1 MQGVLTKHSL
11 RRQSMKSRNSLLKA
25 LAAVMAASMILT
37 VAGCGGGGNSST
49 AGSSTSS
56 KTESSAAESTDGG
69 DASSEVTGSSGPD
82 DTTEHYEFDAYYS
95 YQGSVKPWGEDA
107 ASKYMNEKFNITVNY
122 SCPEADA
129 DSRLNLMISS
139 DDLPDVIILDRNAN
153 WQKLISLG
161 KLVDIN
167 TLRYEGCSFDEDILE
182 SSQKL
187 LSVNGGLYGI
197 PNWARKGATGGNAS
211 WMVNHD
217 VYEQLGSPELKT
229 LEDLHQF
236 MLDAKDKGV
245 KTSDG
250 QSIFPWLPRQD
261 DNGFNTVSA
270 IYRSYGNPN
279 LVDTYW
285 SQADNDIKLAV
296 FDDNYVSALKI
307 ANQWFRE
314 GLFPETIYTDS
325 NDQYVE
331 KLSNGRGAVLYY
343 DFSQDDTNHFRTLLQ
358 EKDGNTYDLL
368 GWELKDSPIFPPAEG
383 VDWVY
388 GEENGTP
395 GSNVNCITT
404 KAENPQRIFDL
415 YSWMLTKDGSINM
428 MYGPEGGLWEG
439 KDEEGN
445 PILKKPEEELSSD
458 EKNAAGCWFW
468 AQPAHAD
475 NVDLTKYAVNDAQP
489 EASRS
494 WVISI
499 QAHVFTP
506 EDSIHPAVPG
516 QKFLTDENANLS
528 LEIDPNDDLGMARQ
542 AITDECKMRIPQ
554 IIMASDDA
562 TFDKLVQD
570 LKDFAESNQV
580 HDIEKIYTDKR
591 ASNIELQ
598 GYTVCPGGAQHIM
611 VAKGIAQVY
620 TGTLYN
626 PGTLIFSGFAWKCS
640 GCGMMLGTEGS
651 PLRSGVIGRYAI
663 NNCSYTD
670 TMALFYGGV
679 TGTFYGNIKTDSFWK
694 HFAFTL

>member
-1 MQGVLTKHSL
+1 
-11 RRQSMKSRNSLLKA
+11 MKSKNSLLKA

-37 VAGCGGGGNSST
+37 VAGCGGGGSSST

-82 DTTEHYEFDAYYS
+82 DTTEPYEFDAYYS

-107 ASKYMNEKFNITVNY
+107 ASKYMNEKFNIKVNY

-129 DSRLNLMISS
+129 DSKLNLMISS

-153 WQKLISLG
+153 WLKLINLG

-167 TLRYEGCSFDEDILE
+167 TLKYEGCSFDEDILE
-182 SSQKL
+182 STQKL

-197 PNWARKGATGGNAS
+197 PNWARKGATGGNMS

-236 MLDAKDKGV
+236 MLDAKEKGV
-245 KTSDG
+245 KTSDD

-261 DNGFNTVSA
+261 DNGFYTVSA

-279 LVDTYW
+279 LIDTYW
-285 SQADNDIKLAV
+285 SQADNDVKLAV
-296 FDDNYVSALKI
+296 YDDNYISALKI
-307 ANQWFRE
+307 ANQWYKE
-314 GLFPETIYTDS
+314 GLFPETTYTDS
-325 NDQYVE
+325 NDQFVE
-331 KLSNGRGAVLYY
+331 KLSNGRAAITYY

-368 GWELKDSPIFPPAEG
+368 GWELKDSPIYPAADG
-383 VDWVY
+383 VDYVY
-388 GEENGTP
+388 GEESGTV
-395 GSNVNCITT
+395 GWNVNCITT

-415 YSWMLTKDGSINM
+415 YTWMLTKDGSINM

-439 KDEEGN
+439 KDDEGN
-445 PILKKPEEELSSD
+445 PILKKPEEELTSD

-468 AQPAHAD
+468 SQPAHSD
-475 NVDLTKYAVNDAQP
+475 NVDLTKYAVNEQQP
-489 EASRS
+489 EESRS

-499 QAHVFTP
+499 QDHVFTP
-506 EDSIHPAVPG
+506 EDSIHPAIPG
-516 QKFLTDENANLS
+516 QKFLTDENTGLS
-528 LEIDPNDDLGMARQ
+528 LEIDPTEDLGMARQ

-598 GYTVCPGGAQHIM
+598 GYTAYQDYYD
-611 VAKGIAQVY
+611 AK
-620 TGTLYN
+620 
-626 PGTLIFSGFAWKCS
+626 K
-640 GCGMMLGTEGS
+640 
-651 PLRSGVIGRYAI
+651 
-663 NNCSYTD
+663 
-670 TMALFYGGV
+670 
-679 TGTFYGNIKTDSFWK
+679 
-694 HFAFTL
+694 

>member
-1 MQGVLTKHSL
+1 
-11 RRQSMKSRNSLLKA
+11 MKSKNSLLKA

-37 VAGCGGGGNSST
+37 VAGCGGGGSSST

-82 DTTEHYEFDAYYS
+82 DTTEPYEFDAYYS

-107 ASKYMNEKFNITVNY
+107 ASKYMNEKFNIKVNY

-129 DSRLNLMISS
+129 DSKLNLMISS

-153 WQKLISLG
+153 WLKLINLG

-167 TLRYEGCSFDEDILE
+167 TLKYEGCSFDEDILE
-182 SSQKL
+182 STQKL

-197 PNWARKGATGGNAS
+197 PNWARKGATGGNMS

-245 KTSDG
+245 KTSDD

-261 DNGFNTVSA
+261 DNGFYTVSA

-279 LVDTYW
+279 LIDTYW
-285 SQADNDIKLAV
+285 SQADNDVKLAV
-296 FDDNYVSALKI
+296 YDDNYIAALKI
-307 ANQWFRE
+307 ANQWYKE
-314 GLFPETIYTDS
+314 GLFPETTYTDS
-325 NDQYVE
+325 NDQFVE
-331 KLSNGRGAVLYY
+331 KLSNGRAAITYY

-368 GWELKDSPIFPPAEG
+368 GWELKDSPIYPAADG
-383 VDWVY
+383 VDYVY
-388 GEENGTP
+388 GEEGGTV
-395 GSNVNCITT
+395 GWNVNCITT

-415 YSWMLTKDGSINM
+415 YTWMLTKDGSINM

-445 PILKKPEEELSSD
+445 PILKKPEEELTSD

-468 AQPAHAD
+468 SQPAHSD
-475 NVDLTKYAVNDAQP
+475 NVDLTKYAVNEQQP
-489 EASRS
+489 EESRS

-499 QAHVFTP
+499 QDHVFTP
-506 EDSIHPAVPG
+506 EDSIHPAIPG
-516 QKFLTDENANLS
+516 QKLLTDENTGLS
-528 LEIDPNDDLGMARQ
+528 LEIDPTEDLGMARQ

-598 GYTVCPGGAQHIM
+598 GYTAYQDYYD
-611 VAKGIAQVY
+611 AK
-620 TGTLYN
+620 
-626 PGTLIFSGFAWKCS
+626 K
-640 GCGMMLGTEGS
+640 
-651 PLRSGVIGRYAI
+651 
-663 NNCSYTD
+663 
-670 TMALFYGGV
+670 
-679 TGTFYGNIKTDSFWK
+679 
-694 HFAFTL
+694 

>member
-1 MQGVLTKHSL
+1 
-11 RRQSMKSRNSLLKA
+11 MKSRNSLLKA

-49 AGSSTSS
+49 ADSSTSS
-56 KTESSAAESTDGG
+56 KTESSAAESTGG
-69 DASSEVTGSSGPD
+69 DDASSEVTGSSGPD
-82 DTTEHYEFDAYYS
+82 DTAEHYEFDAYYS

-139 DDLPDVIILDRNAN
+139 DDLPDVVILDRNAN
-153 WQKLISLG
+153 WLKLINLG

-167 TLRYEGCSFDEDILE
+167 TLKYEGCSFDEDILE
-182 SSQKL
+182 STQKL

-197 PNWARKGATGGNAS
+197 PNWARKGATGGNMS

-245 KTSDG
+245 KTSDD
-250 QSIFPWLPRQD
+250 QSIFPWLPRND

-270 IYRSYGNPN
+270 IYRSYGHPN

-296 FDDNYVSALKI
+296 YDDNYISALKI
-307 ANQWFRE
+307 ANQWYKE
-314 GLFPETIYTDS
+314 GLFPETTYTDS
-325 NDQYVE
+325 TDQYTE
-331 KLSNGRGAVLYY
+331 KLSNGRAAVLYY
-343 DFSQDDTNHFRTLLQ
+343 DFSQDDTTHFRTLLQ

-368 GWELKDSPIFPPAEG
+368 GWELKDSPIYPAADG
-383 VDWVY
+383 VDYVY
-388 GEENGTP
+388 GEEGGTV
-395 GSNVNCITT
+395 GWNVNCITT

-439 KDEEGN
+439 KDENGN
-445 PILKKPEEELSSD
+445 PILKKPEEELTSD

-468 AQPAHAD
+468 SQPAHAD
-475 NVDLTKYAVNDAQP
+475 NVDLTKYAVNEQQP
-489 EASRS
+489 EESRS

-499 QAHVFTP
+499 QDHVFTP
-506 EDSIHPAVPG
+506 EDSIHPAIPG
-516 QKFLTDENANLS
+516 QKFLTDENTGLS
-528 LEIDPNDDLGMARQ
+528 LEIDPTEDLGMSRQ

-591 ASNIELQ
+591 AANIELQ
-598 GYTVCPGGAQHIM
+598 GYTAYQEYYD
-611 VAKGIAQVY
+611 AK
-620 TGTLYN
+620 
-626 PGTLIFSGFAWKCS
+626 K
-640 GCGMMLGTEGS
+640 
-651 PLRSGVIGRYAI
+651 
-663 NNCSYTD
+663 
-670 TMALFYGGV
+670 
-679 TGTFYGNIKTDSFWK
+679 
-694 HFAFTL
+694 

>member
-1 MQGVLTKHSL
+1 
-11 RRQSMKSRNSLLKA
+11 MKSKNSLLKA

-49 AGSSTSS
+49 ADSSTSS
-56 KTESSAAESTDGG
+56 KTESSAAESTSGG

-82 DTTEHYEFDAYYS
+82 DTTEPYEFDAYYS

-107 ASKYMNEKFNITVNY
+107 ASKYMNEKFNIKVNY

-129 DSRLNLMISS
+129 DSKLNLMISS

-153 WQKLISLG
+153 WLKLISLG

-167 TLRYEGCSFDEDILE
+167 TLKYEGCSFDEDILE
-182 SSQKL
+182 STQKL

-197 PNWARKGATGGNAS
+197 PNWARKGATGGNMS

-236 MLDAKDKGV
+236 MLDAKEKGV
-245 KTSDG
+245 KTSDD

-261 DNGFNTVSA
+261 DNGFYTVSA

-279 LVDTYW
+279 LIDTYW
-285 SQADNDIKLAV
+285 SQADNDVKLAV
-296 FDDNYVSALKI
+296 YDDNYIAALKI
-307 ANQWFRE
+307 ANQWYKE
-314 GLFPETIYTDS
+314 GLFPETTYTDS
-325 NDQYVE
+325 NDQFVE
-331 KLSNGRGAVLYY
+331 KLSNGRAAITYY

-368 GWELKDSPIFPPAEG
+368 GWELKDSPIYPAADG
-383 VDWVY
+383 VDYVY
-388 GEENGTP
+388 GEEGGTV
-395 GSNVNCITT
+395 GWNVNCITT

-439 KDEEGN
+439 KDENGN
-445 PILKKPEEELSSD
+445 PILKKPEEELTSD

-468 AQPAHAD
+468 SQPAHSD
-475 NVDLTKYAVNDAQP
+475 NVDLTKYAVNEQQP
-489 EASRS
+489 EESRS

-499 QAHVFTP
+499 QDHVFTP
-506 EDSIHPAVPG
+506 EDSIHPAIPG
-516 QKFLTDENANLS
+516 QKFLTDENTGLS
-528 LEIDPNDDLGMARQ
+528 LEIDPTEDLGMARQ

-598 GYTVCPGGAQHIM
+598 GYTAYQDYYD
-611 VAKGIAQVY
+611 AK
-620 TGTLYN
+620 
-626 PGTLIFSGFAWKCS
+626 K
-640 GCGMMLGTEGS
+640 
-651 PLRSGVIGRYAI
+651 
-663 NNCSYTD
+663 
-670 TMALFYGGV
+670 
-679 TGTFYGNIKTDSFWK
+679 
-694 HFAFTL
+694 

>member
-1 MQGVLTKHSL
+1 
-11 RRQSMKSRNSLLKA
+11 MKSKNSLLKA

-37 VAGCGGGGNSST
+37 VAGCGGGGSSST

-82 DTTEHYEFDAYYS
+82 DTTEPYEFDAYYS

-107 ASKYMNEKFNITVNY
+107 ASKYMNEKFNIKVNY

-129 DSRLNLMISS
+129 DSKLNLMISS

-153 WQKLISLG
+153 WLKLINLG

-167 TLRYEGCSFDEDILE
+167 TLKYEGCSFDEDILE
-182 SSQKL
+182 STQKL

-197 PNWARKGATGGNAS
+197 PNWARKGATGGNMS

-245 KTSDG
+245 KTSDD

-261 DNGFNTVSA
+261 DNGFYTVSA

-279 LVDTYW
+279 LIDTYW
-285 SQADNDIKLAV
+285 SQADNDVKLAV
-296 FDDNYVSALKI
+296 YDDNYIAALKI
-307 ANQWFRE
+307 ANQWYKE
-314 GLFPETIYTDS
+314 GLFPETTYTDS
-325 NDQYVE
+325 NDQFVE
-331 KLSNGRGAVLYY
+331 KLSNGRAAITYY

-368 GWELKDSPIFPPAEG
+368 GWELKDSPIYPAADG
-383 VDWVY
+383 VDYVY
-388 GEENGTP
+388 GEEGGTV
-395 GSNVNCITT
+395 GWNVNCITT

-415 YSWMLTKDGSINM
+415 YTWMLTKDGSINM

-445 PILKKPEEELSSD
+445 PILKKPEEELTSD

-468 AQPAHAD
+468 SQPAHAD

-499 QAHVFTP
+499 QNHVFTP
-506 EDSIHPAVPG
+506 EDSIHPAIPG
-516 QKFLTDENANLS
+516 QKFLTDENTGLS
-528 LEIDPNDDLGMARQ
+528 LEIDPTEDLGMARQ

-591 ASNIELQ
+591 AENIELQ
-598 GYTVCPGGAQHIM
+598 GYTAYQDYYD
-611 VAKGIAQVY
+611 AK
-620 TGTLYN
+620 
-626 PGTLIFSGFAWKCS
+626 K
-640 GCGMMLGTEGS
+640 
-651 PLRSGVIGRYAI
+651 
-663 NNCSYTD
+663 
-670 TMALFYGGV
+670 
-679 TGTFYGNIKTDSFWK
+679 
-694 HFAFTL
+694 

>member
-1 MQGVLTKHSL
+1 
-11 RRQSMKSRNSLLKA
+11 MKSKNSLLKA

-37 VAGCGGGGNSST
+37 VAGCGGGGSSST

-82 DTTEHYEFDAYYS
+82 DTTEPYEFDAYYS

-107 ASKYMNEKFNITVNY
+107 ASKYMNEKFNIKVNY

-129 DSRLNLMISS
+129 DSKLNLMISS

-153 WQKLISLG
+153 WLKLINLG

-167 TLRYEGCSFDEDILE
+167 TLKYEGCSFDEDILE
-182 SSQKL
+182 STQKL

-197 PNWARKGATGGNAS
+197 PNWARKGATGGNMS
-211 WMVNHD
+211 WMINHD

-245 KTSDG
+245 KTSDD
-250 QSIFPWLPRQD
+250 QSIFPWLPRND
-261 DNGFNTVSA
+261 DNGFYTVSA

-296 FDDNYVSALKI
+296 YDDNYIAALKL
-307 ANQWFRE
+307 ANQWYKE
-314 GLFPETIYTDS
+314 GLFPETTYTDS
-325 NDQYVE
+325 TDQYTE
-331 KLSNGRGAVLYY
+331 KLSNGRAAVLYY
-343 DFSQDDTNHFRTLLQ
+343 DFSQDDTTHFRTLLQ

-368 GWELKDSPIFPPAEG
+368 GWELKDSPIYPAADG
-383 VDWVY
+383 VDYVY
-388 GEENGTP
+388 GEEGGTV
-395 GSNVNCITT
+395 GWNVNCITT

-415 YSWMLTKDGSINM
+415 YTWMLTKDGSINM

-439 KDEEGN
+439 KDDEGN
-445 PILKKPEEELSSD
+445 PILKKPEEELTSD

-468 AQPAHAD
+468 SQPAHSD
-475 NVDLTKYAVNDAQP
+475 NVDLTKYAVNEQQP
-489 EASRS
+489 EESRS

-499 QAHVFTP
+499 QDHVFTP
-506 EDSIHPAVPG
+506 EDSIHPAIPG
-516 QKFLTDENANLS
+516 QKFLTDENTGLS
-528 LEIDPNDDLGMARQ
+528 LEIDPTDDLGMARQ
-542 AITDECKMRIPQ
+542 SITDECKMRIPQ

-598 GYTVCPGGAQHIM
+598 GYTAYQDYYD
-611 VAKGIAQVY
+611 AK
-620 TGTLYN
+620 
-626 PGTLIFSGFAWKCS
+626 K
-640 GCGMMLGTEGS
+640 
-651 PLRSGVIGRYAI
+651 
-663 NNCSYTD
+663 
-670 TMALFYGGV
+670 
-679 TGTFYGNIKTDSFWK
+679 
-694 HFAFTL
+694 

>member
-1 MQGVLTKHSL
+1 
-11 RRQSMKSRNSLLKA
+11 MKSKNSLLKA

-37 VAGCGGGGNSST
+37 VAGCGGGGSSST

-82 DTTEHYEFDAYYS
+82 DTTEPYEFDAYYS

-107 ASKYMNEKFNITVNY
+107 ASKYMNEKFNIKVNY

-129 DSRLNLMISS
+129 DSKLNLMISS

-153 WQKLISLG
+153 WLKLINLG

-167 TLRYEGCSFDEDILE
+167 TLKYEGCSFDEDILE
-182 SSQKL
+182 STQKL

-197 PNWARKGATGGNAS
+197 PNWARKGATGGNMS

-245 KTSDG
+245 KTSDD

-261 DNGFNTVSA
+261 DNGFYTVSA

-279 LVDTYW
+279 LIDTYW
-285 SQADNDIKLAV
+285 SQADNDVKLAV
-296 FDDNYVSALKI
+296 YDDNYIAALKI
-307 ANQWFRE
+307 ANQWYKE
-314 GLFPETIYTDS
+314 GLFPETTYTDS
-325 NDQYVE
+325 NDQFVE
-331 KLSNGRGAVLYY
+331 KLSNGRAAITYY

-368 GWELKDSPIFPPAEG
+368 GWELKDSPIYPAADG
-383 VDWVY
+383 VDYVY
-388 GEENGTP
+388 GEEGGTV
-395 GSNVNCITT
+395 GWNVNCITT

-415 YSWMLTKDGSINM
+415 YTWMLTKDGSINM

-445 PILKKPEEELSSD
+445 PILKKPEEELTSD

-468 AQPAHAD
+468 SQPAHSD

-489 EASRS
+489 EESRS

-516 QKFLTDENANLS
+516 QKFLTDENTNLS
-528 LEIDPNDDLGMARQ
+528 LEIDPTEDLGMARQ
-542 AITDECKMRIPQ
+542 AIADECKMRIPQ

-598 GYTVCPGGAQHIM
+598 GYTAYQDYYDAQ
-611 VAKGIAQVY
+611 K
-620 TGTLYN
+620 
-626 PGTLIFSGFAWKCS
+626 
-640 GCGMMLGTEGS
+640 
-651 PLRSGVIGRYAI
+651 
-663 NNCSYTD
+663 
-670 TMALFYGGV
+670 
-679 TGTFYGNIKTDSFWK
+679 
-694 HFAFTL
+694 

>member
-1 MQGVLTKHSL
+1 
-11 RRQSMKSRNSLLKA
+11 MKSRNSLLKA

-49 AGSSTSS
+49 AESSTSS
-56 KTESSAAESTDGG
+56 KTESSAAESTGG
-69 DASSEVTGSSGPD
+69 DDASSEVTGSSGPD
-82 DTTEHYEFDAYYS
+82 DTAEHYEFDAYYS

-107 ASKYMNEKFNITVNY
+107 ASKYMNEKFNITLNY

-139 DDLPDVIILDRNAN
+139 DDLPDVVILDRNAN
-153 WQKLISLG
+153 WLKLINLG

-167 TLRYEGCSFDEDILE
+167 TLKYEGCSFDEDILE
-182 SSQKL
+182 STQKL

-197 PNWARKGATGGNAS
+197 PNWARKGATGGNMS

-245 KTSDG
+245 KTSDD
-250 QSIFPWLPRQD
+250 QSIFPWLPRND

-270 IYRSYGNPN
+270 IYRSYGHPN

-296 FDDNYVSALKI
+296 YDDNYISALKI
-307 ANQWFRE
+307 ANQWYKE
-314 GLFPETIYTDS
+314 GLFPETTYTDS
-325 NDQYVE
+325 TDQYTE
-331 KLSNGRGAVLYY
+331 KLSNGRAAVLYY
-343 DFSQDDTNHFRTLLQ
+343 DFSQDDTTHFRTLLQ

-368 GWELKDSPIFPPAEG
+368 GWELKDSPIYPAADG
-383 VDWVY
+383 VDYVY
-388 GEENGTP
+388 GEEGGTV
-395 GSNVNCITT
+395 GWNVNCITT

-439 KDEEGN
+439 KDDEGN
-445 PILKKPEEELSSD
+445 PILKKPEEELTSD

-468 AQPAHAD
+468 SQPAHSD
-475 NVDLTKYAVNDAQP
+475 NVDLTKYAVNEQQP
-489 EASRS
+489 EGSRS

-499 QAHVFTP
+499 QDHVFTP
-506 EDSIHPAVPG
+506 EDSIHPAIPG
-516 QKFLTDENANLS
+516 QKFLTDENTGLS
-528 LEIDPNDDLGMARQ
+528 LEIDPTDDLGMARQ

-598 GYTVCPGGAQHIM
+598 GYNAYQDYYD
-611 VAKGIAQVY
+611 AK
-620 TGTLYN
+620 
-626 PGTLIFSGFAWKCS
+626 K
-640 GCGMMLGTEGS
+640 
-651 PLRSGVIGRYAI
+651 
-663 NNCSYTD
+663 
-670 TMALFYGGV
+670 
-679 TGTFYGNIKTDSFWK
+679 
-694 HFAFTL
+694 

>member
-1 MQGVLTKHSL
+1 
-11 RRQSMKSRNSLLKA
+11 MKSKNSLLKA

-37 VAGCGGGGNSST
+37 VAGCGGGGSSST

-82 DTTEHYEFDAYYS
+82 DTTEPYEFDAYYS

-107 ASKYMNEKFNITVNY
+107 ASKYMNEKFNIKVNY

-129 DSRLNLMISS
+129 DSKLNLMISS

-153 WQKLISLG
+153 WLKLINLG

-167 TLRYEGCSFDEDILE
+167 TLKYEGCSFDEDILE
-182 SSQKL
+182 STQKL

-197 PNWARKGATGGNAS
+197 PNWARKGATGGNMS

-236 MLDAKDKGV
+236 MLDAKEKGV
-245 KTSDG
+245 KTSDD

-261 DNGFNTVSA
+261 DNGFYTVSA

-279 LVDTYW
+279 LIDTYW
-285 SQADNDIKLAV
+285 SQADNDVKLAV
-296 FDDNYVSALKI
+296 YDDNYISALKI
-307 ANQWFRE
+307 ANQWYKE
-314 GLFPETIYTDS
+314 GLFPETTYTDS
-325 NDQYVE
+325 NDQFVE
-331 KLSNGRGAVLYY
+331 KLSNGRAAITYY

-368 GWELKDSPIFPPAEG
+368 GWELKDSPIYPAADG
-383 VDWVY
+383 VDYVY
-388 GEENGTP
+388 GEEGGTV
-395 GSNVNCITT
+395 GWNVNCITT

-415 YSWMLTKDGSINM
+415 YTWMLTKDGSINM

-445 PILKKPEEELSSD
+445 PILKKPEEELTSD

-468 AQPAHAD
+468 SQPAHSD
-475 NVDLTKYAVNDAQP
+475 NVDRTKYAVNEQQP
-489 EASRS
+489 EGSRS

-499 QAHVFTP
+499 QDHVFTP
-506 EDSIHPAVPG
+506 EDSIHPAIPG
-516 QKFLTDENANLS
+516 QKFLTDENTGLS
-528 LEIDPNDDLGMARQ
+528 LEIDPTEDLGMARQ

-598 GYTVCPGGAQHIM
+598 GYTAYQDYYD
-611 VAKGIAQVY
+611 AK
-620 TGTLYN
+620 
-626 PGTLIFSGFAWKCS
+626 K
-640 GCGMMLGTEGS
+640 
-651 PLRSGVIGRYAI
+651 
-663 NNCSYTD
+663 
-670 TMALFYGGV
+670 
-679 TGTFYGNIKTDSFWK
+679 
-694 HFAFTL
+694 

>member
-1 MQGVLTKHSL
+1 
-11 RRQSMKSRNSLLKA
+11 MKSKNSLLKA

-37 VAGCGGGGNSST
+37 VAGCGGGGSSST

-82 DTTEHYEFDAYYS
+82 DTTEPYEFDAYYS

-107 ASKYMNEKFNITVNY
+107 ASKYMNEKFNIKVNY

-129 DSRLNLMISS
+129 DSKLNLMISS

-153 WQKLISLG
+153 WLKLINLG

-167 TLRYEGCSFDEDILE
+167 TLKYEGCSFDEDILE
-182 SSQKL
+182 STQKL

-197 PNWARKGATGGNAS
+197 PNWARKGATGGNMS

-229 LEDLHQF
+229 LDDLHQF

-245 KTSDG
+245 KTSDD

-270 IYRSYGNPN
+270 IYRSYGHPN
-279 LVDTYW
+279 LIDTYW
-285 SQADNDIKLAV
+285 SQADNDVKLAV
-296 FDDNYVSALKI
+296 YDDNYIAALKI
-307 ANQWFRE
+307 ANQWYKE
-314 GLFPETIYTDS
+314 GLFPETTYTDS
-325 NDQYVE
+325 NDQFVE
-331 KLSNGRGAVLYY
+331 KLSNGRAAITYY

-368 GWELKDSPIFPPAEG
+368 GWELKDSPIYPAADG
-383 VDWVY
+383 VDYVY
-388 GEENGTP
+388 GEEGGTV
-395 GSNVNCITT
+395 GWNVNCITT

-415 YSWMLTKDGSINM
+415 YTWMLTKDGSINM

-445 PILKKPEEELSSD
+445 PILKKPEEELTSD

-468 AQPAHAD
+468 SQPAHSD
-475 NVDLTKYAVNDAQP
+475 NVDLTKYAVNEQQP
-489 EASRS
+489 EESRS

-499 QAHVFTP
+499 QDHVFTP
-506 EDSIHPAVPG
+506 EDSIHPAIPG
-516 QKFLTDENANLS
+516 QKFLTDENTGLS
-528 LEIDPNDDLGMARQ
+528 LEIDPTEDLGMARQ

-598 GYTVCPGGAQHIM
+598 GYTAYQDYYD
-611 VAKGIAQVY
+611 AK
-620 TGTLYN
+620 
-626 PGTLIFSGFAWKCS
+626 K
-640 GCGMMLGTEGS
+640 
-651 PLRSGVIGRYAI
+651 
-663 NNCSYTD
+663 
-670 TMALFYGGV
+670 
-679 TGTFYGNIKTDSFWK
+679 
-694 HFAFTL
+694 

>member
-1 MQGVLTKHSL
+1 
-11 RRQSMKSRNSLLKA
+11 MKSKNSLLKA
-25 LAAVMAASMILT
+25 LAAVMAASMILP
-37 VAGCGGGGNSST
+37 VAGCGGGGSSST

-82 DTTEHYEFDAYYS
+82 DTTEPYEFDAYYS

-107 ASKYMNEKFNITVNY
+107 ASKYMNEKFNIKVNY

-129 DSRLNLMISS
+129 DSKLNLMISS

-153 WQKLISLG
+153 WLKLINLG

-167 TLRYEGCSFDEDILE
+167 TLKYEGCSFDEDILE
-182 SSQKL
+182 STQKL

-197 PNWARKGATGGNAS
+197 PNWARKGATGGNMS

-245 KTSDG
+245 KTSDD

-261 DNGFNTVSA
+261 DNGFYTVSA

-279 LVDTYW
+279 LIDTYW
-285 SQADNDIKLAV
+285 SQADNDVKLAV
-296 FDDNYVSALKI
+296 YDDNYIAALKI
-307 ANQWFRE
+307 ANQWYKE
-314 GLFPETIYTDS
+314 GLFPETTYTDS
-325 NDQYVE
+325 NDQFVE
-331 KLSNGRGAVLYY
+331 KLSNGRAAITYY

-368 GWELKDSPIFPPAEG
+368 GWELKDSPIYPAADG
-383 VDWVY
+383 VDYVY
-388 GEENGTP
+388 GEEGGTV
-395 GSNVNCITT
+395 GWNVNCITT

-415 YSWMLTKDGSINM
+415 YTWMLTKDGSINM

-445 PILKKPEEELSSD
+445 PILKKPEEELTSD

-468 AQPAHAD
+468 SQPAHSD
-475 NVDLTKYAVNDAQP
+475 NVDLTKYAVNEQQP
-489 EASRS
+489 EGSRS

-499 QAHVFTP
+499 QDHVFTP
-506 EDSIHPAVPG
+506 EDSIHPAIPG
-516 QKFLTDENANLS
+516 QKLLTDENTGLS
-528 LEIDPNDDLGMARQ
+528 LEIDPTDDLGMARQ

-598 GYTVCPGGAQHIM
+598 GYTAYQDYYDAQ
-611 VAKGIAQVY
+611 K
-620 TGTLYN
+620 
-626 PGTLIFSGFAWKCS
+626 
-640 GCGMMLGTEGS
+640 
-651 PLRSGVIGRYAI
+651 
-663 NNCSYTD
+663 
-670 TMALFYGGV
+670 
-679 TGTFYGNIKTDSFWK
+679 
-694 HFAFTL
+694 

>member
-1 MQGVLTKHSL
+1 
-11 RRQSMKSRNSLLKA
+11 MKSKNSLLKA

-37 VAGCGGGGNSST
+37 VAGCGGGGSSST

-82 DTTEHYEFDAYYS
+82 DTTEPYEFDAYYS

-107 ASKYMNEKFNITVNY
+107 ASKYMNEKFNIKVNY

-129 DSRLNLMISS
+129 DSKLNLMISS
-139 DDLPDVIILDRNAN
+139 DDLPDVLILDRNAN
-153 WQKLISLG
+153 WLKLINLG
-161 KLVDIN
+161 KLVDVN
-167 TLRYEGCSFDEDILE
+167 TLKYEGCSFDEDILE
-182 SSQKL
+182 STQKL

-197 PNWARKGATGGNAS
+197 PNWARKGATGGNMS

-236 MLDAKDKGV
+236 MLDAKEKGV
-245 KTSDG
+245 KTSDN
-250 QSIFPWLPRQD
+250 QSIFPWLPRND

-296 FDDNYVSALKI
+296 YDDNYVAALKL
-307 ANQWFRE
+307 ANQWYKE
-314 GLFPETIYTDS
+314 GLFPETTYTDS
-325 NDQYVE
+325 TDQYTE
-331 KLSNGRGAVLYY
+331 KLSNGRAAVLYY
-343 DFSQDDTNHFRTLLQ
+343 DFSQDDTTHFRTLLQ

-368 GWELKDSPIFPPAEG
+368 GWELKDSPIYPAAEG

-388 GEENGTP
+388 GEEGGTV
-395 GSNVNCITT
+395 GWNVNCITT

-439 KDEEGN
+439 KDDEGN
-445 PILKKPEEELSSD
+445 PILKKPEEELTSD

-468 AQPAHAD
+468 SQPAHSD
-475 NVDLTKYAVNDAQP
+475 NVDLTKYAVNEQQP

-499 QAHVFTP
+499 QNHVFTP
-506 EDSIHPAVPG
+506 EDSIHPAIPG
-516 QKFLTDENANLS
+516 QKFLTDENTGLS
-528 LEIDPNDDLGMARQ
+528 LEIDPTDDLGMARQ

-598 GYTVCPGGAQHIM
+598 GYTAYQDYYD
-611 VAKGIAQVY
+611 AK
-620 TGTLYN
+620 
-626 PGTLIFSGFAWKCS
+626 K
-640 GCGMMLGTEGS
+640 
-651 PLRSGVIGRYAI
+651 
-663 NNCSYTD
+663 
-670 TMALFYGGV
+670 
-679 TGTFYGNIKTDSFWK
+679 
-694 HFAFTL
+694 

>member
-1 MQGVLTKHSL
+1 
-11 RRQSMKSRNSLLKA
+11 MKSKNSLLKA

-37 VAGCGGGGNSST
+37 VAGCGGGGSSST

-82 DTTEHYEFDAYYS
+82 DTTEPYEFDAYYS

-107 ASKYMNEKFNITVNY
+107 ASKYMNEKFNIKVNY

-129 DSRLNLMISS
+129 DSKLNLMISS

-153 WQKLISLG
+153 WLKLISLG

-182 SSQKL
+182 STQKL

-197 PNWARKGATGGNAS
+197 PNWARKGATGGNMS

-245 KTSDG
+245 KTSDD

-261 DNGFNTVSA
+261 DNGFYTVSA

-279 LVDTYW
+279 LIDTYW
-285 SQADNDIKLAV
+285 SQADNDVKLAV
-296 FDDNYVSALKI
+296 YDDNYIAALKI
-307 ANQWFRE
+307 ANQWYKE
-314 GLFPETIYTDS
+314 GLFPETTYTDS
-325 NDQYVE
+325 NDQFVE
-331 KLSNGRGAVLYY
+331 KLSNGRAAITYY

-368 GWELKDSPIFPPAEG
+368 GWELKDSPIYPAADG
-383 VDWVY
+383 VDYVY
-388 GEENGTP
+388 GEEGGTV
-395 GSNVNCITT
+395 GWNVNCITT

-415 YSWMLTKDGSINM
+415 YTWMLTKDGSINM

-439 KDEEGN
+439 KDDEGN
-445 PILKKPEEELSSD
+445 PILKKPEEELTSD

-468 AQPAHAD
+468 SQPAHSD
-475 NVDLTKYAVNDAQP
+475 NVDLTKYAVNEQQP
-489 EASRS
+489 EGSRS

-499 QAHVFTP
+499 QDHVFTP
-506 EDSIHPAVPG
+506 EDSIHPAIPG
-516 QKFLTDENANLS
+516 QKFLTDENTGLS
-528 LEIDPNDDLGMARQ
+528 LEIDPTDDLGMARQ

-598 GYTVCPGGAQHIM
+598 GYTAYQDYYD
-611 VAKGIAQVY
+611 AK
-620 TGTLYN
+620 
-626 PGTLIFSGFAWKCS
+626 K
-640 GCGMMLGTEGS
+640 
-651 PLRSGVIGRYAI
+651 
-663 NNCSYTD
+663 
-670 TMALFYGGV
+670 
-679 TGTFYGNIKTDSFWK
+679 
-694 HFAFTL
+694 

>member
-11 RRQSMKSRNSLLKA
+11 RRQSMKSKNSLLKA

-37 VAGCGGGGNSST
+37 VAGCGGGGSSST

-82 DTTEHYEFDAYYS
+82 DTTEPYEFDAYYS

-107 ASKYMNEKFNITVNY
+107 ASKYMNEKFNIKVNY

-139 DDLPDVIILDRNAN
+139 DDLPDVVILDRNAN
-153 WQKLISLG
+153 WLKLINLG

-167 TLRYEGCSFDEDILE
+167 TLKYEGCSFDEDILE
-182 SSQKL
+182 STQKL

-197 PNWARKGATGGNAS
+197 PNWARKGATGGNMS

-245 KTSDG
+245 KTSDD

-270 IYRSYGNPN
+270 IYRSYGHPN

-296 FDDNYVSALKI
+296 YDDNYVAALKV
-307 ANQWFRE
+307 ANQWYKE
-314 GLFPETIYTDS
+314 GLFPETTYTDS

-331 KLSNGRGAVLYY
+331 KLANGRAAVLYY

-368 GWELKDSPIFPPAEG
+368 GWELKDSPIYPAAEG

-388 GEENGTP
+388 GEEGGTV
-395 GSNVNCITT
+395 GWNVNCITT

-439 KDEEGN
+439 KDDEGN
-445 PILKKPEEELSSD
+445 PILKKPEEELTSD

-468 AQPAHAD
+468 SQPAHSD
-475 NVDLTKYAVNDAQP
+475 NVDNTKFAVNDAQP

-499 QAHVFTP
+499 QAHVFSP
-506 EDSIHPAVPG
+506 EDSINPAIAG
-516 QKFLTDENANLS
+516 QKFLTDENTGLS
-528 LEIDPNDDLGMARQ
+528 LEIDPTEDLGMARQ

-591 ASNIELQ
+591 AENIEMQ
-598 GYTVCPGGAQHIM
+598 GYTAYQKYYDAQ
-611 VAKGIAQVY
+611 K
-620 TGTLYN
+620 
-626 PGTLIFSGFAWKCS
+626 
-640 GCGMMLGTEGS
+640 
-651 PLRSGVIGRYAI
+651 
-663 NNCSYTD
+663 
-670 TMALFYGGV
+670 
-679 TGTFYGNIKTDSFWK
+679 
-694 HFAFTL
+694 

>member
-1 MQGVLTKHSL
+1 
-11 RRQSMKSRNSLLKA
+11 MKSKNSLLKA

-37 VAGCGGGGNSST
+37 VAGCGGGGSSST

-82 DTTEHYEFDAYYS
+82 DTTEPYEFDAYYS

-107 ASKYMNEKFNITVNY
+107 ASKYMNEKFNIKVNY

-129 DSRLNLMISS
+129 DSKLNLMISS

-153 WQKLISLG
+153 WLKLINLG

-167 TLRYEGCSFDEDILE
+167 TLKYEGCSFDEDILE
-182 SSQKL
+182 STQKL

-197 PNWARKGATGGNAS
+197 PNWARKGATGGNMS

-245 KTSDG
+245 KTSDD

-261 DNGFNTVSA
+261 DNGFYTVSA

-279 LVDTYW
+279 LIDTYW
-285 SQADNDIKLAV
+285 SQADNDVKLAV
-296 FDDNYVSALKI
+296 YDDNYIAALKI
-307 ANQWFRE
+307 ANQWYKE
-314 GLFPETIYTDS
+314 GLFPETTYTDS
-325 NDQYVE
+325 NDQFVE
-331 KLSNGRGAVLYY
+331 KLSNGRAAITYY

-368 GWELKDSPIFPPAEG
+368 GWELKDSPIYPAADG
-383 VDWVY
+383 VDYVY
-388 GEENGTP
+388 GEEGGTV
-395 GSNVNCITT
+395 GWNVNCITT

-415 YSWMLTKDGSINM
+415 YTWMLTKDGSINM

-445 PILKKPEEELSSD
+445 PILKKPEEELTSD

-468 AQPAHAD
+468 SQPAHSD
-475 NVDLTKYAVNDAQP
+475 NVDLTKYAVNEQQP
-489 EASRS
+489 EESRS

-499 QAHVFTP
+499 QDHVFTP
-506 EDSIHPAVPG
+506 EDSIHPAIPG
-516 QKFLTDENANLS
+516 QKFLTDENTGLS
-528 LEIDPNDDLGMARQ
+528 LEIDPTEDLGMARQ

-598 GYTVCPGGAQHIM
+598 GYTAYQEYYD
-611 VAKGIAQVY
+611 AK
-620 TGTLYN
+620 
-626 PGTLIFSGFAWKCS
+626 K
-640 GCGMMLGTEGS
+640 
-651 PLRSGVIGRYAI
+651 
-663 NNCSYTD
+663 
-670 TMALFYGGV
+670 
-679 TGTFYGNIKTDSFWK
+679 
-694 HFAFTL
+694 

>member
-1 MQGVLTKHSL
+1 
-11 RRQSMKSRNSLLKA
+11 MKSRNSLLKA

-37 VAGCGGGGNSST
+37 VAGCGGGNSST
-49 AGSSTSS
+49 ADSSTSS
-56 KTESSAAESTDGG
+56 KTESSAAESTGG
-69 DASSEVTGSSGPD
+69 DDASSEVTGSSGPD
-82 DTTEHYEFDAYYS
+82 DTAEHYEFDAYYS

-139 DDLPDVIILDRNAN
+139 DDLPDVVILDRNAN
-153 WQKLISLG
+153 WLKLINLG
-161 KLVDIN
+161 KLVDVN
-167 TLRYEGCSFDEDILE
+167 TLKYDGCSFDEDILE
-182 SSQKL
+182 STQKL

-197 PNWARKGATGGNAS
+197 PNWARKGATGGNMS

-245 KTSDG
+245 KTSDD
-250 QSIFPWLPRQD
+250 QSIFPWLPRND

-270 IYRSYGNPN
+270 IYRSYGHPN

-296 FDDNYVSALKI
+296 YDDNYISALKI
-307 ANQWFRE
+307 ANQWYKE
-314 GLFPETIYTDS
+314 GLFPETTYTDS
-325 NDQYVE
+325 TDQYTE
-331 KLSNGRGAVLYY
+331 KLSNGRAAVLYY
-343 DFSQDDTNHFRTLLQ
+343 DFSQDDTTHFRTLLQ

-368 GWELKDSPIFPPAEG
+368 GWELKDSPIYPAADG
-383 VDWVY
+383 VDYVY
-388 GEENGTP
+388 GEEGGTV
-395 GSNVNCITT
+395 GWNVNCITT

-439 KDEEGN
+439 KDENGN
-445 PILKKPEEELSSD
+445 PILKKPEEELTSD

-468 AQPAHAD
+468 SQPAHAD
-475 NVDLTKYAVNDAQP
+475 NVDLTKYAVNEQQP
-489 EASRS
+489 EESRS

-499 QAHVFTP
+499 QDHVFTP
-506 EDSIHPAVPG
+506 EDSIHPAIPG
-516 QKFLTDENANLS
+516 QKFLTDENTGLS
-528 LEIDPNDDLGMARQ
+528 LEIDPTEDLGMSRQ

-598 GYTVCPGGAQHIM
+598 GYTAYQDYYD
-611 VAKGIAQVY
+611 ANK
-620 TGTLYN
+620 
-626 PGTLIFSGFAWKCS
+626 
-640 GCGMMLGTEGS
+640 
-651 PLRSGVIGRYAI
+651 
-663 NNCSYTD
+663 
-670 TMALFYGGV
+670 
-679 TGTFYGNIKTDSFWK
+679 
-694 HFAFTL
+694 

>member
-1 MQGVLTKHSL
+1 
-11 RRQSMKSRNSLLKA
+11 MKSKNSLLKA

-37 VAGCGGGGNSST
+37 VAGCGGGGSSST

-82 DTTEHYEFDAYYS
+82 DTTEPYEFDAYYS

-107 ASKYMNEKFNITVNY
+107 ASKYMNEKFNIKVNY

-129 DSRLNLMISS
+129 DSKLNLMISS

-153 WQKLISLG
+153 WLKLINLG

-167 TLRYEGCSFDEDILE
+167 TLKYEGCSFDEDILE
-182 SSQKL
+182 STQKL

-197 PNWARKGATGGNAS
+197 PNWARKGATGGNMS

-245 KTSDG
+245 KTSDD

-261 DNGFNTVSA
+261 DNGFYTVSA

-279 LVDTYW
+279 LIDTYW
-285 SQADNDIKLAV
+285 SQADNDVKLAV
-296 FDDNYVSALKI
+296 YDDNYIAALKI
-307 ANQWFRE
+307 ANQWYKE
-314 GLFPETIYTDS
+314 GLFPETTYTDS
-325 NDQYVE
+325 NDQFVE
-331 KLSNGRGAVLYY
+331 KLSNGRAAITYY

-368 GWELKDSPIFPPAEG
+368 GWELKDSPIYPAADG
-383 VDWVY
+383 VDYVY
-388 GEENGTP
+388 GEEGGTV
-395 GSNVNCITT
+395 GWNVNCITT

-415 YSWMLTKDGSINM
+415 YTWMLTKDGSINM

-439 KDEEGN
+439 KDDEGN
-445 PILKKPEEELSSD
+445 PILKKPEEELTSD

-468 AQPAHAD
+468 SQPAHSD
-475 NVDLTKYAVNDAQP
+475 NVDLTKYAVNEQQP
-489 EASRS
+489 EGSRS

-499 QAHVFTP
+499 QNHVFTP
-506 EDSIHPAVPG
+506 EDSIHPAIPG
-516 QKFLTDENANLS
+516 QKFLTDENTGLS
-528 LEIDPNDDLGMARQ
+528 LEIDPTEDLGMARQ

-598 GYTVCPGGAQHIM
+598 GYTAYQDYYD
-611 VAKGIAQVY
+611 AK
-620 TGTLYN
+620 
-626 PGTLIFSGFAWKCS
+626 K
-640 GCGMMLGTEGS
+640 
-651 PLRSGVIGRYAI
+651 
-663 NNCSYTD
+663 
-670 TMALFYGGV
+670 
-679 TGTFYGNIKTDSFWK
+679 
-694 HFAFTL
+694 

>member
-1 MQGVLTKHSL
+1 
-11 RRQSMKSRNSLLKA
+11 MKSKNSLLKA

-37 VAGCGGGGNSST
+37 VAGCGGGGSSST

-56 KTESSAAESTDGG
+56 KTESSAAESTSGG
-69 DASSEVTGSSGPD
+69 DESSATTGSSGPD

-107 ASKYMNEKFNITVNY
+107 ASKYMNEKFNITLNY

-129 DSRLNLMISS
+129 DSKLNLMISS

-153 WQKLISLG
+153 WLKLINLG

-167 TLRYEGCSFDEDILE
+167 TLKYEGCSFDEDILE
-182 SSQKL
+182 STQKL

-197 PNWARKGATGGNAS
+197 PNWARKGATGGNMS

-229 LEDLHQF
+229 LDDLHDF
-236 MLDAKDKGV
+236 MVAAKEANV
-245 KTSDG
+245 KTSDD

-261 DNGFNTVSA
+261 DNGFYTVSA

-279 LVDTYW
+279 LIDTYW
-285 SQADNDIKLAV
+285 SQADNDVKLAV
-296 FDDNYVSALKI
+296 YDDNYIAALKI
-307 ANQWFRE
+307 ANQWYKE
-314 GLFPETIYTDS
+314 GLFPETTYTDS
-325 NDQYVE
+325 NDQFTE
-331 KLSNGRGAVLYY
+331 KLANGRAAITYY

-368 GWELKDSPIFPPAEG
+368 GWELKDSPIYPAADG
-383 VDWVY
+383 VDYVY
-388 GEENGTP
+388 GEESGTV
-395 GSNVNCITT
+395 GWNVNCITT

-415 YSWMLTKDGSINM
+415 YTWMLTKDGSINM

-445 PILKKPEEELSSD
+445 PILKKPEEELTSD

-468 AQPAHAD
+468 SQPAHSD
-475 NVDLTKYAVNDAQP
+475 NVDLTKYAVNEQQP
-489 EASRS
+489 EGSRS

-499 QAHVFTP
+499 QDHVFTP
-506 EDSIHPAVPG
+506 EDSIHPAIPG
-516 QKFLTDENANLS
+516 QKFLTDENTGLS
-528 LEIDPNDDLGMARQ
+528 LEIDPTEDLGMARQ

-598 GYTVCPGGAQHIM
+598 GYTAYQDYYD
-611 VAKGIAQVY
+611 AK
-620 TGTLYN
+620 
-626 PGTLIFSGFAWKCS
+626 K
-640 GCGMMLGTEGS
+640 
-651 PLRSGVIGRYAI
+651 
-663 NNCSYTD
+663 
-670 TMALFYGGV
+670 
-679 TGTFYGNIKTDSFWK
+679 
-694 HFAFTL
+694 

>member
-1 MQGVLTKHSL
+1 
-11 RRQSMKSRNSLLKA
+11 MKSKNSLLKA

-49 AGSSTSS
+49 ADSSTSS
-56 KTESSAAESTDGG
+56 KTESSAAESTSGG
-69 DASSEVTGSSGPD
+69 DDSSATTGSSGPD

-139 DDLPDVIILDRNAN
+139 DDLPDVVILDRNAN
-153 WQKLISLG
+153 WLKLINLG
-161 KLVDIN
+161 KLVDVN
-167 TLRYEGCSFDEDILE
+167 TLKYEGCSFDEDILE
-182 SSQKL
+182 STQKL

-197 PNWARKGATGGNAS
+197 PNWARKGATGGNMS

-236 MLDAKDKGV
+236 MLDAKEKGV
-245 KTSDG
+245 TTSDG
-250 QSIFPWLPRQD
+250 QSIFPWLPRND
-261 DNGFNTVSA
+261 DNGFYTVSA

-296 FDDNYVSALKI
+296 YDDNYISALKL
-307 ANQWFRE
+307 ANQWYKE
-314 GLFPETIYTDS
+314 GLFPETTYTDS
-325 NDQYVE
+325 TDQYTE
-331 KLSNGRGAVLYY
+331 KLSNGRAAVLYY
-343 DFSQDDTNHFRTLLQ
+343 DFSQDDTTHFRTLLQ

-368 GWELKDSPIFPPAEG
+368 GWELKDFPIYPAADG
-383 VDWVY
+383 VDYVY
-388 GEENGTP
+388 GEEGGTV
-395 GSNVNCITT
+395 GWNVNCITT

-439 KDEEGN
+439 KDDEGN
-445 PILKKPEEELSSD
+445 PILKKPEEELTSD

-468 AQPAHAD
+468 SQPAHSD
-475 NVDLTKYAVNDAQP
+475 NVDLTKYAVNEQQP
-489 EASRS
+489 EESRS

-499 QAHVFTP
+499 QDHVFTP
-506 EDSIHPAVPG
+506 EDSIHPAIPG
-516 QKFLTDENANLS
+516 QKFLTDENTGLS
-528 LEIDPNDDLGMARQ
+528 LEIDPTEDLGMARQ
-542 AITDECKMRIPQ
+542 SITDECKMRIPQ

-591 ASNIELQ
+591 AENIELQ
-598 GYTVCPGGAQHIM
+598 GYTAYQDYYD
-611 VAKGIAQVY
+611 AK
-620 TGTLYN
+620 
-626 PGTLIFSGFAWKCS
+626 K
-640 GCGMMLGTEGS
+640 
-651 PLRSGVIGRYAI
+651 
-663 NNCSYTD
+663 
-670 TMALFYGGV
+670 
-679 TGTFYGNIKTDSFWK
+679 
-694 HFAFTL
+694 

>member
-1 MQGVLTKHSL
+1 
-11 RRQSMKSRNSLLKA
+11 MKSKNSLLKA

-37 VAGCGGGGNSST
+37 VAGCGGGGSSST

-82 DTTEHYEFDAYYS
+82 DTTEPYEFDAYYS

-107 ASKYMNEKFNITVNY
+107 ASKYMNEKFNIKVNY

-129 DSRLNLMISS
+129 DSKLNLMISS
-139 DDLPDVIILDRNAN
+139 DDLPDVIILDRNTN
-153 WQKLISLG
+153 WLKLINLG

-167 TLRYEGCSFDEDILE
+167 TLKYEGCSFDEDILE
-182 SSQKL
+182 STQKL

-197 PNWARKGATGGNAS
+197 PNWARKGATGGNMS

-245 KTSDG
+245 KTSDD

-261 DNGFNTVSA
+261 DNGFYTVSA
-270 IYRSYGNPN
+270 IYRSYGHPN
-279 LVDTYW
+279 LIDTYW
-285 SQADNDIKLAV
+285 SQADNDVKLAV
-296 FDDNYVSALKI
+296 YDDNYIAALKI
-307 ANQWFRE
+307 ANQWYKE
-314 GLFPETIYTDS
+314 GLFPETTYTDS
-325 NDQYVE
+325 NDQFVE
-331 KLSNGRGAVLYY
+331 KLSNGRAAITYY

-368 GWELKDSPIFPPAEG
+368 GWELKDSPIYPAADG
-383 VDWVY
+383 VDYVY
-388 GEENGTP
+388 GEEGGTV
-395 GSNVNCITT
+395 GWNVNCITT

-415 YSWMLTKDGSINM
+415 YTWMLTKDGSINM

-439 KDEEGN
+439 KDEDGN
-445 PILKKPEEELSSD
+445 PILKKPEEELTSD

-468 AQPAHAD
+468 SQPAHSD
-475 NVDLTKYAVNDAQP
+475 NVDLTKYAVNEQQP
-489 EASRS
+489 EGSRS

-499 QAHVFTP
+499 QDHVFTP
-506 EDSIHPAVPG
+506 EDSIHPAIPG
-516 QKFLTDENANLS
+516 QKFLTDENTGLS
-528 LEIDPNDDLGMARQ
+528 LEIDPTEDLGMARQ

-570 LKDFAESNQV
+570 LKDFAESIHV
-580 HDIEKIYTDKR
+580 TEIAKIYTDKR

-598 GYTVCPGGAQHIM
+598 GYTAYQEYYD
-611 VAKGIAQVY
+611 AK
-620 TGTLYN
+620 
-626 PGTLIFSGFAWKCS
+626 K
-640 GCGMMLGTEGS
+640 
-651 PLRSGVIGRYAI
+651 
-663 NNCSYTD
+663 
-670 TMALFYGGV
+670 
-679 TGTFYGNIKTDSFWK
+679 
-694 HFAFTL
+694 

>member
-1 MQGVLTKHSL
+1 
-11 RRQSMKSRNSLLKA
+11 MKSKNPLLKA

-49 AGSSTSS
+49 AESSTSS
-56 KTESSAAESTDGG
+56 KTESSAAESTSGG
-69 DASSEVTGSSGPD
+69 DESSATTGSSGPD

-107 ASKYMNEKFNITVNY
+107 ASKYMNEKFNITLNY

-129 DSRLNLMISS
+129 DSKLNLMISS

-153 WQKLISLG
+153 WLKLINLG

-167 TLRYEGCSFDEDILE
+167 TLKYEGCSFDEDILE
-182 SSQKL
+182 STQKL

-197 PNWARKGATGGNAS
+197 PNWARKGATGGNMS

-245 KTSDG
+245 KTSDD

-261 DNGFNTVSA
+261 DNGFYTVSA

-279 LVDTYW
+279 LIDTYW
-285 SQADNDIKLAV
+285 SQADNDVKLAV
-296 FDDNYVSALKI
+296 YDDNYIAALKI
-307 ANQWFRE
+307 ANQWYKE
-314 GLFPETIYTDS
+314 GLFPETTYTDS
-325 NDQYVE
+325 NDQFVE
-331 KLSNGRGAVLYY
+331 KLANGRAAITYY

-368 GWELKDSPIFPPAEG
+368 GWELKDSPIYPAADG
-383 VDWVY
+383 VDYVY
-388 GEENGTP
+388 GEEGGTV
-395 GSNVNCITT
+395 GWNVNCITT

-415 YSWMLTKDGSINM
+415 YTWMLTKDGSINM

-445 PILKKPEEELSSD
+445 PILKKPEEELTSD

-468 AQPAHAD
+468 SQPAHSD
-475 NVDLTKYAVNDAQP
+475 NVDLTKYAVNEQQP
-489 EASRS
+489 EESRS

-499 QAHVFTP
+499 QDHVFTP
-506 EDSIHPAVPG
+506 EDSIHPAIPG
-516 QKFLTDENANLS
+516 QKFLTDENTGLS
-528 LEIDPNDDLGMARQ
+528 LEIDPTDDLGMARQ

-591 ASNIELQ
+591 AANIELQ
-598 GYTVCPGGAQHIM
+598 GYTAYQDYYD
-611 VAKGIAQVY
+611 AK
-620 TGTLYN
+620 
-626 PGTLIFSGFAWKCS
+626 K
-640 GCGMMLGTEGS
+640 
-651 PLRSGVIGRYAI
+651 
-663 NNCSYTD
+663 
-670 TMALFYGGV
+670 
-679 TGTFYGNIKTDSFWK
+679 
-694 HFAFTL
+694 

>member
-1 MQGVLTKHSL
+1 
-11 RRQSMKSRNSLLKA
+11 MKSKNSLLKA

-37 VAGCGGGGNSST
+37 VAGCGGGGSSST

-82 DTTEHYEFDAYYS
+82 DTTEPYEFDAYYS

-107 ASKYMNEKFNITVNY
+107 ASKYMNEKFNIKVNY

-129 DSRLNLMISS
+129 DSKLNLMISS

-153 WQKLISLG
+153 WLKLINLG

-167 TLRYEGCSFDEDILE
+167 TLKYEGCSFDEDILE
-182 SSQKL
+182 STQKL

-197 PNWARKGATGGNAS
+197 PNWARKGATGGNMS

-245 KTSDG
+245 KTSDD

-261 DNGFNTVSA
+261 DNGFYTVSA
-270 IYRSYGNPN
+270 IYRSYGHPN
-279 LVDTYW
+279 LIDTYW
-285 SQADNDIKLAV
+285 SQADNDVKLAV
-296 FDDNYVSALKI
+296 YDDNYIAALKI
-307 ANQWFRE
+307 ANQWYKE
-314 GLFPETIYTDS
+314 GLFPETTYTDS
-325 NDQYVE
+325 NDQFVE
-331 KLSNGRGAVLYY
+331 KLSNGRAAITYY

-368 GWELKDSPIFPPAEG
+368 GWELKDSPIYPAADG
-383 VDWVY
+383 VDYVY
-388 GEENGTP
+388 GEESGTV
-395 GSNVNCITT
+395 GWNVNCITT

-415 YSWMLTKDGSINM
+415 YTWMLTKDGSINM

-445 PILKKPEEELSSD
+445 PILKKPEEELTSD

-468 AQPAHAD
+468 SQPAHSD
-475 NVDLTKYAVNDAQP
+475 NVDLTKYAVNEQQP
-489 EASRS
+489 EGSRS

-499 QAHVFTP
+499 QDHVFTP
-506 EDSIHPAVPG
+506 EDSIHPAIPG
-516 QKFLTDENANLS
+516 QKFLTDENTGLS
-528 LEIDPNDDLGMARQ
+528 LEIDPTEDLGMARQ

-598 GYTVCPGGAQHIM
+598 GYTAYQDYYD
-611 VAKGIAQVY
+611 AK
-620 TGTLYN
+620 
-626 PGTLIFSGFAWKCS
+626 K
-640 GCGMMLGTEGS
+640 
-651 PLRSGVIGRYAI
+651 
-663 NNCSYTD
+663 
-670 TMALFYGGV
+670 
-679 TGTFYGNIKTDSFWK
+679 
-694 HFAFTL
+694 

>member
-1 MQGVLTKHSL
+1 
-11 RRQSMKSRNSLLKA
+11 MKSKNSLLKA

-49 AGSSTSS
+49 ADSSTSS
-56 KTESSAAESTDGG
+56 KTESSAAESTSGG
-69 DASSEVTGSSGPD
+69 DDSSATTGSSGPD

-139 DDLPDVIILDRNAN
+139 DDLPDVVILDRNAN
-153 WQKLISLG
+153 WLKLINLG
-161 KLVDIN
+161 KLVDVN
-167 TLRYEGCSFDEDILE
+167 TLKYEGCSFDEDILE
-182 SSQKL
+182 STQKL

-197 PNWARKGATGGNAS
+197 PNWARKGATGGNMS

-245 KTSDG
+245 KTSDD
-250 QSIFPWLPRQD
+250 QSIFPWLPRND
-261 DNGFNTVSA
+261 DNGFYTVSA

-296 FDDNYVSALKI
+296 YDDNYIAALKL
-307 ANQWFRE
+307 ANQWYKE
-314 GLFPETIYTDS
+314 GLFPETTYTDS
-325 NDQYVE
+325 TDQYTE
-331 KLSNGRGAVLYY
+331 KLSNGRAAVLYY
-343 DFSQDDTNHFRTLLQ
+343 DFSQDDTTHFRTLLQ

-368 GWELKDSPIFPPAEG
+368 GWELKDSPIYPAADG
-383 VDWVY
+383 VDYVY
-388 GEENGTP
+388 GEEGGTV
-395 GSNVNCITT
+395 GWNVNCITT

-415 YSWMLTKDGSINM
+415 YTWMLTKDGSINM

-439 KDEEGN
+439 KDDEGN
-445 PILKKPEEELSSD
+445 PILKKPEEELTSD

-468 AQPAHAD
+468 SQPAHSD
-475 NVDLTKYAVNDAQP
+475 NVDLTKYAVNEQQP
-489 EASRS
+489 EESRS

-499 QAHVFTP
+499 QDHVFTP
-506 EDSIHPAVPG
+506 EDSIHPAIPG
-516 QKFLTDENANLS
+516 QKFLTDENTGLS
-528 LEIDPNDDLGMARQ
+528 LEIDPTDDLGMARQ
-542 AITDECKMRIPQ
+542 SITDECKMRIPQ

-598 GYTVCPGGAQHIM
+598 GYTAYQDYYD
-611 VAKGIAQVY
+611 AK
-620 TGTLYN
+620 
-626 PGTLIFSGFAWKCS
+626 K
-640 GCGMMLGTEGS
+640 
-651 PLRSGVIGRYAI
+651 
-663 NNCSYTD
+663 
-670 TMALFYGGV
+670 
-679 TGTFYGNIKTDSFWK
+679 
-694 HFAFTL
+694 

>member
-1 MQGVLTKHSL
+1 
-11 RRQSMKSRNSLLKA
+11 MKSKNSLLKA

-37 VAGCGGGGNSST
+37 VAGCGGGGSSST

-82 DTTEHYEFDAYYS
+82 DTTEPYEFDAYYS

-107 ASKYMNEKFNITVNY
+107 ASKYMNEKFNIKVNY

-129 DSRLNLMISS
+129 DSKLNLMISS

-153 WQKLISLG
+153 WLKLINLG

-167 TLRYEGCSFDEDILE
+167 TLKYEGCSFDEDILE
-182 SSQKL
+182 STQKL

-197 PNWARKGATGGNAS
+197 PNWARKGATGGNMS

-245 KTSDG
+245 KTSDD

-261 DNGFNTVSA
+261 DNGFYTVSA

-279 LVDTYW
+279 LIDTYW
-285 SQADNDIKLAV
+285 SQADNDVKLAV
-296 FDDNYVSALKI
+296 YDDNYIAALKI
-307 ANQWFRE
+307 ANQWYKE
-314 GLFPETIYTDS
+314 GLFPETTYTDS
-325 NDQYVE
+325 NDQFVE
-331 KLSNGRGAVLYY
+331 KLSNGRAAITYY

-368 GWELKDSPIFPPAEG
+368 GWELKDSPIYPAADG
-383 VDWVY
+383 VDYVY
-388 GEENGTP
+388 GEEGGTV
-395 GSNVNCITT
+395 GWNVNCITT

-415 YSWMLTKDGSINM
+415 YTWMLTKDGSINM

-445 PILKKPEEELSSD
+445 PILKKPEEELTSD

-468 AQPAHAD
+468 SQPAHSD
-475 NVDLTKYAVNDAQP
+475 NVDLTKYAVNEQQP
-489 EASRS
+489 EGSRS

-499 QAHVFTP
+499 QDHVFTP
-506 EDSIHPAVPG
+506 EDSIHPAIPG
-516 QKFLTDENANLS
+516 QKFLTDENTGLS
-528 LEIDPNDDLGMARQ
+528 LEIDPTEDLGMARQ

-591 ASNIELQ
+591 AANIELQ
-598 GYTVCPGGAQHIM
+598 GYTAYQEYYD
-611 VAKGIAQVY
+611 AK
-620 TGTLYN
+620 
-626 PGTLIFSGFAWKCS
+626 K
-640 GCGMMLGTEGS
+640 
-651 PLRSGVIGRYAI
+651 
-663 NNCSYTD
+663 
-670 TMALFYGGV
+670 
-679 TGTFYGNIKTDSFWK
+679 
-694 HFAFTL
+694 

>member
-1 MQGVLTKHSL
+1 
-11 RRQSMKSRNSLLKA
+11 MKSKNSLLKA

-37 VAGCGGGGNSST
+37 VAGCGGGGSSST

-56 KTESSAAESTDGG
+56 KTESSAAESTDDG

-82 DTTEHYEFDAYYS
+82 DTTEPYEFDAYYS

-107 ASKYMNEKFNITVNY
+107 ASKYMNEKFNIKVNY

-129 DSRLNLMISS
+129 DSKLNLMISS

-153 WQKLISLG
+153 WLKLINLG

-167 TLRYEGCSFDEDILE
+167 TLKYEGCSFDEDILE
-182 SSQKL
+182 STQKL

-197 PNWARKGATGGNAS
+197 PNWARKGATGGNMS

-245 KTSDG
+245 KTSDD

-261 DNGFNTVSA
+261 DNGFYTVSA

-279 LVDTYW
+279 LIDTYW
-285 SQADNDIKLAV
+285 SQADNDVKLAV
-296 FDDNYVSALKI
+296 YDDNYIAALKI
-307 ANQWFRE
+307 ANQWYKE
-314 GLFPETIYTDS
+314 GLFPETTYTDS
-325 NDQYVE
+325 NDQFVE
-331 KLSNGRGAVLYY
+331 KLSNGRAAITYY

-368 GWELKDSPIFPPAEG
+368 GWELKDSPIYPAADG
-383 VDWVY
+383 VDYVY
-388 GEENGTP
+388 GEEGGTV
-395 GSNVNCITT
+395 GWNVNCITT

-415 YSWMLTKDGSINM
+415 YTWMLTKDGSINM

-439 KDEEGN
+439 KDDEGN
-445 PILKKPEEELSSD
+445 PILKKPEEELTSD

-468 AQPAHAD
+468 SQPAHSD
-475 NVDLTKYAVNDAQP
+475 NVDLTKYAVNEQQP
-489 EASRS
+489 EESRS

-499 QAHVFTP
+499 QDHVFTP
-506 EDSIHPAVPG
+506 EDSIHPAIPG
-516 QKFLTDENANLS
+516 QKFLTDENTGLS
-528 LEIDPNDDLGMARQ
+528 LEIDPTEDLGMARQ

-598 GYTVCPGGAQHIM
+598 GYTAYQDYYD
-611 VAKGIAQVY
+611 AK
-620 TGTLYN
+620 
-626 PGTLIFSGFAWKCS
+626 K
-640 GCGMMLGTEGS
+640 
-651 PLRSGVIGRYAI
+651 
-663 NNCSYTD
+663 
-670 TMALFYGGV
+670 
-679 TGTFYGNIKTDSFWK
+679 
-694 HFAFTL
+694 

>member
-1 MQGVLTKHSL
+1 
-11 RRQSMKSRNSLLKA
+11 MKSKNSLLKA

-37 VAGCGGGGNSST
+37 VAGCGGGGSSST

-82 DTTEHYEFDAYYS
+82 DTTEPYEFDAYYS

-107 ASKYMNEKFNITVNY
+107 ASKYMNEKFNIKVNY

-139 DDLPDVIILDRNAN
+139 DDLPDVVILDRNAN
-153 WQKLISLG
+153 WLKLINLG

-167 TLRYEGCSFDEDILE
+167 TLKYEGCSFDEDILE
-182 SSQKL
+182 STQKL

-197 PNWARKGATGGNAS
+197 PNWARKGATGGNMS

-245 KTSDG
+245 KTSDD

-270 IYRSYGNPN
+270 IYRSYGHPN

-296 FDDNYVSALKI
+296 YDDNYVAALKV
-307 ANQWFRE
+307 ANQWYKE
-314 GLFPETIYTDS
+314 GLFPETTYTDS

-331 KLSNGRGAVLYY
+331 KLANGRAAVLYY

-368 GWELKDSPIFPPAEG
+368 GWELKDSPIYPAAEG

-388 GEENGTP
+388 GEEGGTV
-395 GSNVNCITT
+395 GWNVNCITT
-404 KAENPQRIFDL
+404 KATNPQRIFDL

-445 PILKKPEEELSSD
+445 PILKKPEEELTSD

-468 AQPAHAD
+468 SQPAHSD
-475 NVDLTKYAVNDAQP
+475 NVDNTKFAVNDAQP

-499 QAHVFTP
+499 QAHVFSP
-506 EDSIHPAVPG
+506 EDSINPAIAG
-516 QKFLTDENANLS
+516 QKFLTDENTGLS
-528 LEIDPNDDLGMARQ
+528 LEIDPTEDLGMARQ

-591 ASNIELQ
+591 AENIEMQ
-598 GYTVCPGGAQHIM
+598 GYTAYQKYYDAQ
-611 VAKGIAQVY
+611 K
-620 TGTLYN
+620 
-626 PGTLIFSGFAWKCS
+626 
-640 GCGMMLGTEGS
+640 
-651 PLRSGVIGRYAI
+651 
-663 NNCSYTD
+663 
-670 TMALFYGGV
+670 
-679 TGTFYGNIKTDSFWK
+679 
-694 HFAFTL
+694 

>member
-1 MQGVLTKHSL
+1 
-11 RRQSMKSRNSLLKA
+11 MKSRNSLLKA

-107 ASKYMNEKFNITVNY
+107 ASKYMNEKFNITVNS

-139 DDLPDVIILDRNAN
+139 DDLPDVIIMDRNAN

-217 VYEQLGSPELKT
+217 VYKQLGSPELKT

-236 MLDAKDKGV
+236 MLDAKEANV

-325 NDQYVE
+325 SDQYVE
-331 KLSNGRGAVLYY
+331 KLSNGRGAVLYF
-343 DFSQDDTNHFRTLLQ
+343 DFSQDDVNHFRTLLQ

-439 KDEEGN
+439 KDENGN

-528 LEIDPNDDLGMARQ
+528 LEIDPTEDLGMARQ
-542 AITDECKMRIPQ
+542 AIADECKMRIPQ

-598 GYTVCPGGAQHIM
+598 GYTAYQEYYDAQ
-611 VAKGIAQVY
+611 K
-620 TGTLYN
+620 
-626 PGTLIFSGFAWKCS
+626 
-640 GCGMMLGTEGS
+640 
-651 PLRSGVIGRYAI
+651 
-663 NNCSYTD
+663 
-670 TMALFYGGV
+670 
-679 TGTFYGNIKTDSFWK
+679 
-694 HFAFTL
+694 

>member
-1 MQGVLTKHSL
+1 
-11 RRQSMKSRNSLLKA
+11 MKSKNSLLKA

-49 AGSSTSS
+49 AESSTSS
-56 KTESSAAESTDGG
+56 KTESSAAESTSGG
-69 DASSEVTGSSGPD
+69 DESSATTGSSGPD

-107 ASKYMNEKFNITVNY
+107 ASKYMNEKFNITLNY

-129 DSRLNLMISS
+129 DSKLNLMISS

-153 WQKLISLG
+153 WLKLINLG

-167 TLRYEGCSFDEDILE
+167 TLKYEGCSFDEDILE
-182 SSQKL
+182 STQKL

-197 PNWARKGATGGNAS
+197 PNWARKGATGGNMS

-245 KTSDG
+245 KTSDD
-250 QSIFPWLPRQD
+250 QSIFPWLPRND

-285 SQADNDIKLAV
+285 SQADNDVKLAV
-296 FDDNYVSALKI
+296 YDDNYISALKI
-307 ANQWFRE
+307 ANQWYKE
-314 GLFPETIYTDS
+314 GLFPETTYTDS
-325 NDQYVE
+325 TDQYTE
-331 KLSNGRGAVLYY
+331 KLSNGRAAVLYY
-343 DFSQDDTNHFRTLLQ
+343 DFSQDDTTHFRTLLQ

-368 GWELKDSPIFPPAEG
+368 GWELKDSPIYPAADG
-383 VDWVY
+383 VDYVY
-388 GEENGTP
+388 GEEGGTV
-395 GSNVNCITT
+395 GWNVNCITT

-415 YSWMLTKDGSINM
+415 YTWMLTKDGSINM

-439 KDEEGN
+439 KDENGN
-445 PILKKPEEELSSD
+445 PILKKPEEELTSD

-468 AQPAHAD
+468 SQPAHAD
-475 NVDLTKYAVNDAQP
+475 NVDLTKYAVNEQQP
-489 EASRS
+489 EESRS

-499 QAHVFTP
+499 QDHVFTP
-506 EDSIHPAVPG
+506 EDSIHPAIPG
-516 QKFLTDENANLS
+516 QKFLTDENTGLS
-528 LEIDPNDDLGMARQ
+528 LEIDPTDDLGMARQ

-591 ASNIELQ
+591 AANIELQ
-598 GYTVCPGGAQHIM
+598 GYTAYQEYYD
-611 VAKGIAQVY
+611 AK
-620 TGTLYN
+620 
-626 PGTLIFSGFAWKCS
+626 K
-640 GCGMMLGTEGS
+640 
-651 PLRSGVIGRYAI
+651 
-663 NNCSYTD
+663 
-670 TMALFYGGV
+670 
-679 TGTFYGNIKTDSFWK
+679 
-694 HFAFTL
+694 

>member
-1 MQGVLTKHSL
+1 
-11 RRQSMKSRNSLLKA
+11 MKSRNSLLKA

-49 AGSSTSS
+49 ADSSTSS
-56 KTESSAAESTDGG
+56 KTESSAAESTGG
-69 DASSEVTGSSGPD
+69 DDASSEVTGSSGPD
-82 DTTEHYEFDAYYS
+82 DTAEHYEFDAYYS

-107 ASKYMNEKFNITVNY
+107 ASKYMNEKFNITLNY

-139 DDLPDVIILDRNAN
+139 DDLPDVVILDRNAN
-153 WQKLISLG
+153 WLKLINLG

-167 TLRYEGCSFDEDILE
+167 TLKYEGCSFDEDILE
-182 SSQKL
+182 STQKL

-197 PNWARKGATGGNAS
+197 PNWARKGATGGNMS

-245 KTSDG
+245 KTSDD
-250 QSIFPWLPRQD
+250 QSIFPWLPRND

-270 IYRSYGNPN
+270 IYRSYGHPN

-296 FDDNYVSALKI
+296 YDDNYISALKI
-307 ANQWFRE
+307 ANQWYKE
-314 GLFPETIYTDS
+314 GLFPETTYTDS
-325 NDQYVE
+325 TDQYTE
-331 KLSNGRGAVLYY
+331 KLSNGRAAVLYY
-343 DFSQDDTNHFRTLLQ
+343 DFSQDDTTHFRTLLQ

-368 GWELKDSPIFPPAEG
+368 GWELKDSPIYPAADG
-383 VDWVY
+383 VDYVY
-388 GEENGTP
+388 GEEGGTV
-395 GSNVNCITT
+395 GWNVNCITT

-439 KDEEGN
+439 KDENGN
-445 PILKKPEEELSSD
+445 PILKKPEEELTSD

-468 AQPAHAD
+468 SQPAHAD
-475 NVDLTKYAVNDAQP
+475 NVDLTKYAVNEQQP
-489 EASRS
+489 EESRS

-499 QAHVFTP
+499 QDHVFTP
-506 EDSIHPAVPG
+506 EDSIHPAIPG
-516 QKFLTDENANLS
+516 QKFLTDENTGLS
-528 LEIDPNDDLGMARQ
+528 LEIDPTEDLGMSRQ

-598 GYTVCPGGAQHIM
+598 GYTAYQEYYD
-611 VAKGIAQVY
+611 ANK
-620 TGTLYN
+620 
-626 PGTLIFSGFAWKCS
+626 
-640 GCGMMLGTEGS
+640 
-651 PLRSGVIGRYAI
+651 
-663 NNCSYTD
+663 
-670 TMALFYGGV
+670 
-679 TGTFYGNIKTDSFWK
+679 
-694 HFAFTL
+694 

>member
-1 MQGVLTKHSL
+1 
-11 RRQSMKSRNSLLKA
+11 MKSKNSLLKA

-49 AGSSTSS
+49 AESSTSS
-56 KTESSAAESTDGG
+56 KTESSAVESTGG
-69 DASSEVTGSSGPD
+69 DDASSEVTGSSGPD
-82 DTTEHYEFDAYYS
+82 DTTEPYEFDAYYS

-107 ASKYMNEKFNITVNY
+107 ASKYMNEKFNIKVNY

-129 DSRLNLMISS
+129 DSKLNLMISS

-153 WQKLISLG
+153 WMKLINLG

-167 TLRYEGCSFDEDILE
+167 TLKYEGCSFDEDILE
-182 SSQKL
+182 STQKL

-197 PNWARKGATGGNAS
+197 PNWARKGATGGNMS

-236 MLDAKDKGV
+236 MLDAKEKGV
-245 KTSDG
+245 KTSDD

-261 DNGFNTVSA
+261 DNGFYTVSA

-279 LVDTYW
+279 LIDTYW
-285 SQADNDIKLAV
+285 SQADNDVKLAV
-296 FDDNYVSALKI
+296 YDDNYVAALKI
-307 ANQWFRE
+307 ANQWYKE
-314 GLFPETIYTDS
+314 GLFPETTYTDS
-325 NDQYVE
+325 NDQFTE
-331 KLSNGRGAVLYY
+331 KLANGRAAVTYY
-343 DFSQDDTNHFRTLLQ
+343 DFSQDDTTHFRTLLQ

-368 GWELKDSPIFPPAEG
+368 GWELKDSPIYPAAEG

-388 GEENGTP
+388 GEEGGTV
-395 GSNVNCITT
+395 GWNVNCITT

-415 YSWMLTKDGSINM
+415 YTWMLTKDGSINM

-445 PILKKPEEELSSD
+445 PILKKPEEELTSD

-468 AQPAHAD
+468 SQPAHSD
-475 NVDLTKYAVNDAQP
+475 NVDLTKYAVNEQQP

-499 QAHVFTP
+499 QDHVFTP
-506 EDSIHPAVPG
+506 EDSIHPAIPG
-516 QKFLTDENANLS
+516 QKFLTDENTGLS
-528 LEIDPNDDLGMARQ
+528 LEIDPTDDLGMARQ

-598 GYTVCPGGAQHIM
+598 GYTAYQDYYD
-611 VAKGIAQVY
+611 AK
-620 TGTLYN
+620 
-626 PGTLIFSGFAWKCS
+626 K
-640 GCGMMLGTEGS
+640 
-651 PLRSGVIGRYAI
+651 
-663 NNCSYTD
+663 
-670 TMALFYGGV
+670 
-679 TGTFYGNIKTDSFWK
+679 
-694 HFAFTL
+694 

>member
-1 MQGVLTKHSL
+1 
-11 RRQSMKSRNSLLKA
+11 MKSKNSLLKA

-37 VAGCGGGGNSST
+37 VAGCGGGGSSST

-82 DTTEHYEFDAYYS
+82 DTTEPYEFDAYYS

-107 ASKYMNEKFNITVNY
+107 ASKYMNEKFNIKVNY

-129 DSRLNLMISS
+129 DSKLNLMISS

-153 WQKLISLG
+153 WLKLINLG

-167 TLRYEGCSFDEDILE
+167 TLKYEGCSFDEDILE
-182 SSQKL
+182 STQKL

-197 PNWARKGATGGNAS
+197 PNWARKGATGGNMS

-245 KTSDG
+245 KTSDD

-261 DNGFNTVSA
+261 DNGFYTVSA

-279 LVDTYW
+279 LIDTYW
-285 SQADNDIKLAV
+285 SQADNDVKLAV
-296 FDDNYVSALKI
+296 YDDNYIAALKI
-307 ANQWFRE
+307 ANQWYKE
-314 GLFPETIYTDS
+314 GLFPETTYTDS
-325 NDQYVE
+325 NDQFVE
-331 KLSNGRGAVLYY
+331 KLSNGRAAITYY

-368 GWELKDSPIFPPAEG
+368 GWELKDSPIYPAADG
-383 VDWVY
+383 VDYVY
-388 GEENGTP
+388 GEEGGTV
-395 GSNVNCITT
+395 GWNVNCITT

-415 YSWMLTKDGSINM
+415 YTWMLTKDGSINM

-445 PILKKPEEELSSD
+445 PILKKPEEELTSD
-458 EKNAAGCWFW
+458 EKDAAGCWFW
-468 AQPAHAD
+468 SQPAHSD
-475 NVDLTKYAVNDAQP
+475 NVDLTKYAVNEQQP
-489 EASRS
+489 EGSRS

-598 GYTVCPGGAQHIM
+598 GYTAYQDYYDAQ
-611 VAKGIAQVY
+611 K
-620 TGTLYN
+620 
-626 PGTLIFSGFAWKCS
+626 
-640 GCGMMLGTEGS
+640 
-651 PLRSGVIGRYAI
+651 
-663 NNCSYTD
+663 
-670 TMALFYGGV
+670 
-679 TGTFYGNIKTDSFWK
+679 
-694 HFAFTL
+694 

>member
-1 MQGVLTKHSL
+1 
-11 RRQSMKSRNSLLKA
+11 MKSRNSLLKA

-82 DTTEHYEFDAYYS
+82 DTTEHYEFDGYYS

-139 DDLPDVIILDRNAN
+139 DDLPDVIIMDRNAN

-245 KTSDG
+245 TTSDG

-325 NDQYVE
+325 NDQHVE

-439 KDEEGN
+439 KDENGN

-489 EASRS
+489 EESRS

-598 GYTVCPGGAQHIM
+598 GYTAYQEYYD
-611 VAKGIAQVY
+611 AK
-620 TGTLYN
+620 
-626 PGTLIFSGFAWKCS
+626 K
-640 GCGMMLGTEGS
+640 
-651 PLRSGVIGRYAI
+651 
-663 NNCSYTD
+663 
-670 TMALFYGGV
+670 
-679 TGTFYGNIKTDSFWK
+679 
-694 HFAFTL
+694 

>member
-1 MQGVLTKHSL
+1 
-11 RRQSMKSRNSLLKA
+11 MKSKNSLLKA

-49 AGSSTSS
+49 AESSTSS

-82 DTTEHYEFDAYYS
+82 DTTEPYEFDAYYS

-107 ASKYMNEKFNITVNY
+107 ASKYMNEKFNIKVNY

-129 DSRLNLMISS
+129 DSKLNLMISS

-153 WQKLISLG
+153 WLKLINLG

-167 TLRYEGCSFDEDILE
+167 TLKYEGCSFDEDILE
-182 SSQKL
+182 STQKL

-197 PNWARKGATGGNAS
+197 PNWARKGATGGNMS

-236 MLDAKDKGV
+236 MLDAKEKGV
-245 KTSDG
+245 KTSDD

-261 DNGFNTVSA
+261 DNGFYTVSA

-279 LVDTYW
+279 LIDTYW
-285 SQADNDIKLAV
+285 SQADNDVKLAV
-296 FDDNYVSALKI
+296 YDDNYVAALKI
-307 ANQWFRE
+307 ANQWYKE
-314 GLFPETIYTDS
+314 GLFPETTYTDS
-325 NDQYVE
+325 NDQFTE
-331 KLSNGRGAVLYY
+331 KLANGRAAVTYY
-343 DFSQDDTNHFRTLLQ
+343 DFSQDDTTHFRTLLQ

-368 GWELKDSPIFPPAEG
+368 GWELKDSPIYPAAEG

-388 GEENGTP
+388 GEEGGTV
-395 GSNVNCITT
+395 GWNVNCITT

-415 YSWMLTKDGSINM
+415 YTWMLTKDGSINM

-445 PILKKPEEELSSD
+445 PILKKPEEELTSD

-468 AQPAHAD
+468 SQPAHSD
-475 NVDLTKYAVNDAQP
+475 NVDLTKYAVNEQQP

-499 QAHVFTP
+499 QNHVFTP
-506 EDSIHPAVPG
+506 EDSIHPAIPG
-516 QKFLTDENANLS
+516 QKFLTDENTGLS
-528 LEIDPNDDLGMARQ
+528 LEIDPTDDLGMARQ

-598 GYTVCPGGAQHIM
+598 GYTAYQDYYD
-611 VAKGIAQVY
+611 AK
-620 TGTLYN
+620 
-626 PGTLIFSGFAWKCS
+626 K
-640 GCGMMLGTEGS
+640 
-651 PLRSGVIGRYAI
+651 
-663 NNCSYTD
+663 
-670 TMALFYGGV
+670 
-679 TGTFYGNIKTDSFWK
+679 
-694 HFAFTL
+694 

>member
-1 MQGVLTKHSL
+1 
-11 RRQSMKSRNSLLKA
+11 MKSRNSLLKA

-56 KTESSAAESTDGG
+56 KTESSAAESTDGS
-69 DASSEVTGSSGPD
+69 DASSEVTGSSGQD
-82 DTTEHYEFDAYYS
+82 DTTENYEFDAYYS

-139 DDLPDVIILDRNAN
+139 DDLPDVIIMDRNAN

-245 KTSDG
+245 TTSDG

-439 KDEEGN
+439 KDENGN

-489 EASRS
+489 EESRS

-528 LEIDPNDDLGMARQ
+528 LEIDPTEDLGMARQ
-542 AITDECKMRIPQ
+542 AIADECKMRIPQ

-570 LKDFAESNQV
+570 LKDFAESNQI

-598 GYTVCPGGAQHIM
+598 GYTAYQDYYDAQ
-611 VAKGIAQVY
+611 K
-620 TGTLYN
+620 
-626 PGTLIFSGFAWKCS
+626 
-640 GCGMMLGTEGS
+640 
-651 PLRSGVIGRYAI
+651 
-663 NNCSYTD
+663 
-670 TMALFYGGV
+670 
-679 TGTFYGNIKTDSFWK
+679 
-694 HFAFTL
+694 

>member
-1 MQGVLTKHSL
+1 
-11 RRQSMKSRNSLLKA
+11 MKSKNSLLKA

-37 VAGCGGGGNSST
+37 VAGCGGGGSSST

-82 DTTEHYEFDAYYS
+82 DTTEPYEFDAYYS

-107 ASKYMNEKFNITVNY
+107 ASKYMNEKFNIKVNY

-129 DSRLNLMISS
+129 DSKLNLMISS

-153 WQKLISLG
+153 WLKLINLG

-167 TLRYEGCSFDEDILE
+167 TLKYEGCSFDEDILE
-182 SSQKL
+182 STQKL

-197 PNWARKGATGGNAS
+197 PNWARKGATGGNMS

-245 KTSDG
+245 KTSDD

-261 DNGFNTVSA
+261 DNGFYTVSA
-270 IYRSYGNPN
+270 IYRSYGHPN
-279 LVDTYW
+279 LIDTYW
-285 SQADNDIKLAV
+285 SQADNDVKLAV
-296 FDDNYVSALKI
+296 YDDNYIAALKI
-307 ANQWFRE
+307 ANQWYKE
-314 GLFPETIYTDS
+314 GLFPETTYTDS
-325 NDQYVE
+325 NDQFVE
-331 KLSNGRGAVLYY
+331 KLSNGRAAITYY

-368 GWELKDSPIFPPAEG
+368 GWELKDSPIYPAADG
-383 VDWVY
+383 VDYVY
-388 GEENGTP
+388 GEEGGTV
-395 GSNVNCITT
+395 GWNVNCITT

-415 YSWMLTKDGSINM
+415 YTWMLTKDGSINM

-445 PILKKPEEELSSD
+445 PILKKPEEELTSD

-468 AQPAHAD
+468 SQPAHSD
-475 NVDLTKYAVNDAQP
+475 NVDLTKYAVNEQQP
-489 EASRS
+489 EESRS

-499 QAHVFTP
+499 QDHVFTP
-506 EDSIHPAVPG
+506 EDSIHPAIPG
-516 QKFLTDENANLS
+516 QKFLTDENTGLS
-528 LEIDPNDDLGMARQ
+528 LEIDPTEDLGMARQ

-598 GYTVCPGGAQHIM
+598 GYTAYQEYYD
-611 VAKGIAQVY
+611 AK
-620 TGTLYN
+620 
-626 PGTLIFSGFAWKCS
+626 K
-640 GCGMMLGTEGS
+640 
-651 PLRSGVIGRYAI
+651 
-663 NNCSYTD
+663 
-670 TMALFYGGV
+670 
-679 TGTFYGNIKTDSFWK
+679 
-694 HFAFTL
+694 

>member
-1 MQGVLTKHSL
+1 
-11 RRQSMKSRNSLLKA
+11 MKSKNSLLKA

-37 VAGCGGGGNSST
+37 VAGCGGGGSSST

-82 DTTEHYEFDAYYS
+82 DTTEPYEFDAYYS

-107 ASKYMNEKFNITVNY
+107 ASKYMNEKFNIKVNY

-129 DSRLNLMISS
+129 DSKLNLMISS

-153 WQKLISLG
+153 WLKLINLG

-167 TLRYEGCSFDEDILE
+167 TLKYEGCSFDEDILE
-182 SSQKL
+182 STQKL

-197 PNWARKGATGGNAS
+197 PNWARKGATGGNMS

-245 KTSDG
+245 KTSDD

-261 DNGFNTVSA
+261 DNGFYTVSA

-279 LVDTYW
+279 LIDTYW
-285 SQADNDIKLAV
+285 SQADNDVKLAV
-296 FDDNYVSALKI
+296 YDDNYISALKI
-307 ANQWFRE
+307 ANQWYKE
-314 GLFPETIYTDS
+314 GLFPETTYTDS
-325 NDQYVE
+325 NDQFVE
-331 KLSNGRGAVLYY
+331 KLSNGRAAITYY

-368 GWELKDSPIFPPAEG
+368 GWELKDSPIYPAADG
-383 VDWVY
+383 VDYVY
-388 GEENGTP
+388 GEEGGTV
-395 GSNVNCITT
+395 GWNVNCITT

-415 YSWMLTKDGSINM
+415 YTWMLTKDGSINM

-445 PILKKPEEELSSD
+445 PILKKPEEELTSD

-468 AQPAHAD
+468 SQPAHSD
-475 NVDLTKYAVNDAQP
+475 NVDFTKYAVNEQQP
-489 EASRS
+489 EGSRS

-499 QAHVFTP
+499 QDHVFTP
-506 EDSIHPAVPG
+506 EDSIHPAIPG
-516 QKFLTDENANLS
+516 QKFLTDENTGLS
-528 LEIDPNDDLGMARQ
+528 LEIDPTDDLGMARQ

-598 GYTVCPGGAQHIM
+598 GYTAYQDYYD
-611 VAKGIAQVY
+611 AK
-620 TGTLYN
+620 
-626 PGTLIFSGFAWKCS
+626 K
-640 GCGMMLGTEGS
+640 
-651 PLRSGVIGRYAI
+651 
-663 NNCSYTD
+663 
-670 TMALFYGGV
+670 
-679 TGTFYGNIKTDSFWK
+679 
-694 HFAFTL
+694 

>member
-11 RRQSMKSRNSLLKA
+11 RRQSMKSKNSLLKA

-37 VAGCGGGGNSST
+37 VAGCGGGGSSS
-49 AGSSTSS
+49 AADSSTSS
-56 KTESSAAESTDGG
+56 KTESSAAESTSGG
-69 DASSEVTGSSGPD
+69 DDSSATTGSSGPD
-82 DTTEHYEFDAYYS
+82 DTTEPYEFDAYYS

-107 ASKYMNEKFNITVNY
+107 ASKYMNEKFNIKVNY

-129 DSRLNLMISS
+129 DSKLNLMISS

-153 WQKLISLG
+153 WLKLINLG

-167 TLRYEGCSFDEDILE
+167 TLKYEGCSFDEDILE
-182 SSQKL
+182 STQKL

-197 PNWARKGATGGNAS
+197 PNWARKGATGGNMS

-236 MLDAKDKGV
+236 MLDAKEKGV
-245 KTSDG
+245 KTSDD

-261 DNGFNTVSA
+261 DNGFYTVSA

-279 LVDTYW
+279 LIDTYW
-285 SQADNDIKLAV
+285 SQADNDVKLAV
-296 FDDNYVSALKI
+296 YDDNYIAALKI
-307 ANQWFRE
+307 ANQWYKE
-314 GLFPETIYTDS
+314 GLFPETTYTDS
-325 NDQYVE
+325 NDQFVE
-331 KLSNGRGAVLYY
+331 KLSNGRAAITYY

-368 GWELKDSPIFPPAEG
+368 GWELKDSPIYPAADG
-383 VDWVY
+383 VDYVY
-388 GEENGTP
+388 GEEGGTV
-395 GSNVNCITT
+395 GWNVNCITT

-439 KDEEGN
+439 KDDEGN
-445 PILKKPEEELSSD
+445 PILKKPEEELTSD

-468 AQPAHAD
+468 SQPAHSD
-475 NVDLTKYAVNDAQP
+475 NVDLTKYAVNEQQP
-489 EASRS
+489 EESRS

-499 QAHVFTP
+499 QDHVFTP
-506 EDSIHPAVPG
+506 EDSIHPAIPG
-516 QKFLTDENANLS
+516 QKFLTDENTGLS
-528 LEIDPNDDLGMARQ
+528 LEIDPTDDLGMARQ
-542 AITDECKMRIPQ
+542 SITDECKMRIPQ

-598 GYTVCPGGAQHIM
+598 GYTAYQDYYD
-611 VAKGIAQVY
+611 AK
-620 TGTLYN
+620 
-626 PGTLIFSGFAWKCS
+626 K
-640 GCGMMLGTEGS
+640 
-651 PLRSGVIGRYAI
+651 
-663 NNCSYTD
+663 
-670 TMALFYGGV
+670 
-679 TGTFYGNIKTDSFWK
+679 
-694 HFAFTL
+694 

>member
-1 MQGVLTKHSL
+1 
-11 RRQSMKSRNSLLKA
+11 MKSKNSLLKA

-37 VAGCGGGGNSST
+37 VAGCGGGGSSST

-56 KTESSAAESTDGG
+56 KTESSAAESTGG
-69 DASSEVTGSSGPD
+69 DDASSEVTGSSGPD
-82 DTTEHYEFDAYYS
+82 DTTEPYEFDAYYS

-107 ASKYMNEKFNITVNY
+107 ASKYMNEKFNIKVNY

-129 DSRLNLMISS
+129 DSKLNLMISS

-153 WQKLISLG
+153 WLKLINLG

-167 TLRYEGCSFDEDILE
+167 TLKYEGCSFDEDILE
-182 SSQKL
+182 STQKL

-197 PNWARKGATGGNAS
+197 PNWARKGATGGNMS

-245 KTSDG
+245 KTSDD

-261 DNGFNTVSA
+261 DNGFYTVSA

-279 LVDTYW
+279 LIDTYW
-285 SQADNDIKLAV
+285 SQADNDVKLAV
-296 FDDNYVSALKI
+296 YDDNYISALKI
-307 ANQWFRE
+307 ANQWYKE
-314 GLFPETIYTDS
+314 GLFPETTYTDS
-325 NDQYVE
+325 NDQFVE
-331 KLSNGRGAVLYY
+331 KLSNGRAAITYY

-368 GWELKDSPIFPPAEG
+368 GWELKDSPIYPAADG
-383 VDWVY
+383 VDYVY
-388 GEENGTP
+388 GEEGGTV
-395 GSNVNCITT
+395 GWNVNCITT

-415 YSWMLTKDGSINM
+415 YTWMLTKDGSINM

-445 PILKKPEEELSSD
+445 PILKKPEEELTSD

-468 AQPAHAD
+468 SQPAHSD
-475 NVDLTKYAVNDAQP
+475 NVDFTKYAVNEQQP
-489 EASRS
+489 EESRS

-499 QAHVFTP
+499 QDHVFTP
-506 EDSIHPAVPG
+506 EDSIHPAIPG
-516 QKFLTDENANLS
+516 QKFLTDENTGLS
-528 LEIDPNDDLGMARQ
+528 LEIDPTEDLGMARQ

-591 ASNIELQ
+591 AANIELQ
-598 GYTVCPGGAQHIM
+598 GYTAYQDYYD
-611 VAKGIAQVY
+611 AK
-620 TGTLYN
+620 
-626 PGTLIFSGFAWKCS
+626 K
-640 GCGMMLGTEGS
+640 
-651 PLRSGVIGRYAI
+651 
-663 NNCSYTD
+663 
-670 TMALFYGGV
+670 
-679 TGTFYGNIKTDSFWK
+679 
-694 HFAFTL
+694 

>member
-1 MQGVLTKHSL
+1 
-11 RRQSMKSRNSLLKA
+11 MKSRNSLLKA

-107 ASKYMNEKFNITVNY
+107 ASKYMNEKFNITLNY

-153 WQKLISLG
+153 WLKLINLG

-167 TLRYEGCSFDEDILE
+167 TLKYEGCSFDEDILE
-182 SSQKL
+182 STQKL

-197 PNWARKGATGGNAS
+197 PNWARKGATGGNMC

-245 KTSDG
+245 KTSDD
-250 QSIFPWLPRQD
+250 QSIFPWLPRND
-261 DNGFNTVSA
+261 DNGFYTVSA
-270 IYRSYGNPN
+270 IYRSYGHPN

-296 FDDNYVSALKI
+296 YDDNYISALKI
-307 ANQWFRE
+307 ANQWYKE
-314 GLFPETIYTDS
+314 GLFPETTYTDS
-325 NDQYVE
+325 TDQYTE
-331 KLSNGRGAVLYY
+331 KLSNGRAAVLYY
-343 DFSQDDTNHFRTLLQ
+343 DFSQDDTTHFRTLLQ

-368 GWELKDSPIFPPAEG
+368 GWELKDSPIYPAADG
-383 VDWVY
+383 VDYVY
-388 GEENGTP
+388 GEEGGTV
-395 GSNVNCITT
+395 GWNVNCITT

-445 PILKKPEEELSSD
+445 PILKKPEEDLTSD

-468 AQPAHAD
+468 SQPAHSD
-475 NVDLTKYAVNDAQP
+475 NVDLTKYAVNEQQP

-499 QAHVFTP
+499 QDHVFTP
-506 EDSIHPAVPG
+506 EDSIHPAIPG
-516 QKFLTDENANLS
+516 QKFLTDENTGLS
-528 LEIDPNDDLGMARQ
+528 LEIDPTDDLGMSRQ

-598 GYTVCPGGAQHIM
+598 GYTAYQEYYDAQ
-611 VAKGIAQVY
+611 K
-620 TGTLYN
+620 
-626 PGTLIFSGFAWKCS
+626 
-640 GCGMMLGTEGS
+640 
-651 PLRSGVIGRYAI
+651 
-663 NNCSYTD
+663 
-670 TMALFYGGV
+670 
-679 TGTFYGNIKTDSFWK
+679 
-694 HFAFTL
+694 